1 MKLPFPVSLE
11 EELVDWIQQKSKKGR
26 FRNRSHLVEEALNQ
40 FKKSFDQDPLE
51 VKEEKSN
58 DEVKQ

>member
-11 EELVDWIQQKSKKGR
+11 EELAEWIKEKTKNGR

-40 FKKSFDQDPLE
+40 FKKTFDQDPLNVE
-51 VKEEKSN
+51 EEKN
-58 DEVKQ
+58 E

>member
-11 EELVDWIQQKSKKGR
+11 EELVEWIQKRSKEGR

-40 FKKSFDQDPLE
+40 FKKRFEQDPLQTE
-51 VKEEKSN
+51 NEN
-58 DEVKQ
+58 NEVKQ